1 VESFPR
7 SPPCRK
13 SQCAGRIIDMLLGV
27 EERGVN
33 MSLGNVNAKIL
44 IEKVL
49 QDYSRSQIL
58 YRDASLVKRRIK
70 ALELYYFK
78 GWTMREIADL
88 YGISTGTIQKDLSR
102 ILNIFKYSLIRQHN
116 IKGVEEA
123 MMH

>member
-1 VESFPR
+1 
-7 SPPCRK
+7 
-13 SQCAGRIIDMLLGV
+13 
-27 EERGVN
+27 

-49 QDYSRSQIL
+49 QDYSRSQIP
-58 YRDASLVKRRIK
+58 YRDANIVKRRIK

-88 YGISTGTIQKDLSR
+88 YGISTSTISQDLIR
-102 ILNIFKYSLIRQHN
+102 ILKMFKYRLIRQHN